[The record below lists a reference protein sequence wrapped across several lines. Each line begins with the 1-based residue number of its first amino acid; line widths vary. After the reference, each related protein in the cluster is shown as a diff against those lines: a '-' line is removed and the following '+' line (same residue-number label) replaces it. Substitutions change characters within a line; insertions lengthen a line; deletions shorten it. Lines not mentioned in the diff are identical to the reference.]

1 MNIKSMLT
9 KLVYEE
15 NYILIYNIITNECYK
30 NKIIQGQVV
39 QIRSYNSNIF
49 ELFGVLLFLT

>member
-1 MNIKSMLT
+1 MLT

-15 NYILIYNIITNECYK
+15 NYILIYNIITNEYYK

-39 QIRSYNSNIF
+39 
-49 ELFGVLLFLT
+49 

>member
-39 QIRSYNSNIF
+39 
-49 ELFGVLLFLT
+49 